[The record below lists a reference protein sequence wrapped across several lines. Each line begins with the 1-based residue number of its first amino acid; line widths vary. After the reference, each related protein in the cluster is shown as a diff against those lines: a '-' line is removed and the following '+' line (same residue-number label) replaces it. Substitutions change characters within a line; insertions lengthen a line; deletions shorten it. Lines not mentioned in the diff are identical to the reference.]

1 MKTEERDRLVKHL
14 GKQIVALA
22 DVAAELEEVGDLV
35 SAKEEAQKI
44 AFEAAEAT
52 ALAVAARDDALGD
65 LDTAM
70 ADLGTARAAAVKTK
84 EEAEQK
90 AAKIIDEAQIEAG
103 GMIAA
108 ARGKMDA
115 MKRALDQLEEEQ
127 RGVVKRYAE
136 ETDKARARKDALLA
150 ELAAVEKRIS
160 G

>member
-22 DVAAELEEVGDLV
+22 DVAAELEEVGDLQ

-44 AFEAAEAT
+44 ASEAVEAT
-52 ALAVAARDDALGD
+52 AQAVATRDGALAD
-65 LDTAM
+65 LDVATENLKKAC
-70 ADLGTARAAAVKTK
+70 AAAVKT
-84 EEAEQK
+84 EEQAEQK
-90 AAKIIDEAQIEAG
+90 AAKIVDNAQIEAG

-115 MKRALDQLEEEQ
+115 MKRALDQLEEDH
-127 RGVVKRYAE
+127 RGVVERYAE
-136 ETDKARARKDALLA
+136 ETEKARARKETLLA